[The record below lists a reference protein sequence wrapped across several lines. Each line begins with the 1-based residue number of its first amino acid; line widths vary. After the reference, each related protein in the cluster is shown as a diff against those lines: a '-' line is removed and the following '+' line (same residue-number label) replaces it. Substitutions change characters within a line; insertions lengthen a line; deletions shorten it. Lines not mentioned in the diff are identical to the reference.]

1 MAKVPFSKLG
11 LKKVKDDIVNIEFN
25 GIEIEVKQYLPI
37 EDKLQFVVNVISNA
51 ADGNRFYN
59 PIKIEAFSTLEIL
72 FMYTNLSFTETQ
84 KKDLSKLFDIVVS
97 NGLAKEVMAAIPK
110 NELDGLLELVY
121 TSANGIYE
129 QMNSAMAVVESLTT
143 QDTTEMSK
151 QIVDLQEKL
160 ANPENL
166 TLLRD
171 VMNKL
176 D

>member
-11 LKKVKDDIVNIEFN
+11 LKKIKDDIVKIDFN

-37 EDKLQFVVNVISNA
+37 DDKLQLVVNVISNA

-59 PIKIEAFSTLEIL
+59 PIKISAFITLEII
-72 FMYTNLSFTETQ
+72 FMYTNLSFTDTQ
-84 KKDLSKLFDIVVS
+84 KKDLSKLYDILIS
-97 NGLAKEVMAAIPK
+97 NGLAAEVINAIPEK
-110 NELDGLLELVY
+110 EYKAITSLVY
-121 TSANGIYE
+121 NSADNIYE
-129 QMNSAMAVVESLTT
+129 QMNSAMSVVETFVNRDVGDTT
-143 QDTTEMSK
+143 Q
-151 QIVDLQEKL
+151 QVADLQEQL

-171 VMNKL
+171 IMTKL

>member
-11 LKKVKDDIVNIEFN
+11 LKKIKDDIVKINFN

-37 EDKLQFVVNVISNA
+37 DDKLQLVVNVISNA

-59 PIKIEAFSTLEIL
+59 PIKISAFITLEII
-72 FMYTNLSFTETQ
+72 FMYTNLSFTDTQ
-84 KKDLSKLFDIVVS
+84 KKDLSKLYDILIS
-97 NGLAKEVMAAIPK
+97 NGLAAEVINAIPEK
-110 NELDGLLELVY
+110 EYKAITSLVY
-121 TSANGIYE
+121 NSADNIYE
-129 QMNSAMAVVESLTT
+129 QMNSAMSVVETFVNRDVGDTT
-143 QDTTEMSK
+143 Q
-151 QIVDLQEKL
+151 QVADLQEQL

-171 VMNKL
+171 IMTKL